1 MLAKSLGKE
10 SLIYGVGHII
20 TRSIAFL
27 LLPIYTNAFSL
38 EDYGIL
44 SLIYTFLGFMNVIL
58 HYGLDASLLK
68 HYVPADQEDKKSIL
82 TNTYASFMVT
92 TIVFII
98 IMILLRN
105 HVSELFFG
113 VNLLKITLL
122 ILGILF
128 FDVLWAIHL
137 LLLRAENKPILFTGI
152 NLFNALL
159 YLGLNIF
166 FIIYLKLGIY
176 GALLSNIITSGC
188 IFLIT
193 FPLILKRISISTL
206 SINQWKK
213 LMNFGYPFFFSGI
226 FSMIMELSDRYILLK
241 LTNIE
246 TVGLY
251 NAGYKLGMIMM
262 LVVVGFNMAWQ
273 PFFLRKDPKERDYI
287 VKTTTIVISILGFLW
302 ILLLIW
308 SENLVKVQL
317 WNYTFIGEQFWASTQ
332 IVPIIALAYIFH
344 ALYLLQLPGI
354 YLLVKSGWI
363 AWVRGVGAVLNITLN
378 FLLIPTYG
386 IVGAAV
392 ATCISYL
399 LIAVLFY
406 IINQKIFTISYNWRK
421 LGIIALSTG
430 VIFIIQINFHLDMP
444 MKIILSIFYPVVIVI
459 SGIFKLNYLRIFN

>member
-1 MLAKSLGKE
+1 M
-10 SLIYGVGHII
+10 
-20 TRSIAFL
+20 
-27 LLPIYTNAFSL
+27 
-38 EDYGIL
+38 
-44 SLIYTFLGFMNVIL
+44 
-58 HYGLDASLLK
+58 
-68 HYVPADQEDKKSIL
+68 
-82 TNTYASFMVT
+82 
-92 TIVFII
+92 
-98 IMILLRN
+98 
-105 HVSELFFG
+105 
-113 VNLLKITLL
+113 
-122 ILGILF
+122 
-128 FDVLWAIHL
+128 
-137 LLLRAENKPILFTGI
+137 
-152 NLFNALL
+152 
-159 YLGLNIF
+159 
-166 FIIYLKLGIY
+166 
-176 GALLSNIITSGC
+176 
-188 IFLIT
+188 
-193 FPLILKRISISTL
+193 
-206 SINQWKK
+206 
-213 LMNFGYPFFFSGI
+213 
-226 FSMIMELSDRYILLK
+226 
-241 LTNIE
+241 
-246 TVGLY
+246 
-251 NAGYKLGMIMM
+251 
-262 LVVVGFNMAWQ
+262 
-273 PFFLRKDPKERDYI
+273 
-287 VKTTTIVISILGFLW
+287 
-302 ILLLIW
+302 LLIW